1 MGIFSLSRANWQRI
15 INITRVSTL
24 VSYWGLK
31 QQHEDSILA
40 VSLKFSSAASLWHW
54 GKYIEQ
60 GTGHRVAH
68 VHPFFYRRRRQAR
81 PDHISTLIVH
91 NMRHNTTT
99 IRERQKELEI
109 IIDSHSKGGGGGQFC
124 TLPRIIIAT
133 TKQNAR
139 SRCIIINEERRRT
152 TSGTIKRTVTWMTTR
167 PESSLRAAEPSNS
180 RRPSRKI
187 LVSIIGLTVSW
198 RAA

>member
-68 VHPFFYRRRRQAR
+68 VHPFFYGRRRQAR

-139 SRCIIINEERRRT
+139 SRCIIINEERRRK
-152 TSGTIKRTVTWMTTR
+152 TSGTIKTH
-167 PESSLRAAEPSNS
+167 
-180 RRPSRKI
+180 
-187 LVSIIGLTVSW
+187 
-198 RAA
+198 